1 MACEVPL
8 AAFLKPVLAAPSASL
23 TALAESGFLQGTAE
37 FRIPVPWQR
46 RVKNELQLIHWESLF
61 TVAQ

>member
-23 TALAESGFLQGTAE
+23 TALAEPG
-37 FRIPVPWQR
+37 
-46 RVKNELQLIHWESLF
+46 LF
-61 TVAQ
+61 PRYCGILNLGDLGAPGEE